1 MPTVGHFMCLGSDTD
16 LGVDIAN
23 NFQPSFN
30 IDPKKRDIVAKLR
43 SEYSKCDGEIY
54 LAADADREGSAICFH
69 VLNILNISSAQAKR
83 LIYTEITKPAILRA
97 IENPVQLNIS
107 TVNSQ
112 IARQVIDKL
121 IGYKIS
127 PLLWKEFKQWK
138 LSAGRVQSIITKIII
153 EREKELIKFT
163 SSNYFK
169 ISAGFSV
176 DSSKINPKRPDLAME
191 LDSRLENIDEV
202 SNIIANTDSGLAKYI
217 VDGVTKGKSKRT
229 PSAPFI
235 TSSLQQEAS
244 NKLSMSPDSTMSA
257 AQKLYEAGLITY
269 MRTDSLVMSDEAL
282 GKIGGY
288 ITTQYGADYHK
299 RTQYTKKAKGSQEA
313 HECIRMTDCSK
324 QDISSVPG
332 LGAREHKL
340 YNLIWKRTVASQM
353 TPADIEIKTVKV
365 RLDATACN
373 PKLQPDKYNAGQP
386 YTFVTKHE
394 KVLFDGF
401 LKIYSKPSDAV
412 EGAGAEDGD
421 EEESGGPI
429 TLKASDAKKL
439 EALFD
444 NLKKGQQVYC
454 GYITAEE
461 KQTKAPNGR
470 YTEASLVKKLEDLG
484 IGRPSTY
491 ATMVSKV
498 QEKSYVEKKDIPA
511 REKEFR
517 YLGFT
522 YPNELVI
529 TSKKVKVDGE
539 KNKLI
544 PTSLGIMVTGFLVNN
559 FELFMDYGFTANVEL
574 LLDEIAEGK
583 KTWTSV
589 VKGVWDY
596 LFPIISRFNPEGNG
610 DSGSALSTRVQPRS
624 LGRNPASGNEIKVI
638 RTRTGWQLLEE
649 DTLEKKNNR
658 FASMGV
664 IDPGTVTLTQALGLL
679 VWPKLLGQHNGLP
692 VTLNKNKN
700 IYITH
705 AGKHYSLD
713 PYVKANPGTDAESIT
728 LATALTIMSPALSGG
743 GADTPAVVQDIK
755 FDGVTDYV
763 IKKGP
768 YGYYLKYLGSFNVP
782 LPASVKKNIS
792 LANKDN
798 CDKVIKT
805 YLQNK
810 GRAGSVEDVNIKPST
825 APVSKQ
831 ASKPAPTRG
840 GKKATP
846 VALAPVTPDDVTPV
860 KKPRV
865 YKKKEPSA
873 VIPEPAVIP
882 AEPVPAPARKG
893 GRKKKTESVD
903 S

>member
-1 MPTVGHFMCLGSDTD
+1 MTHLFILESPSKIKKLESFLGDSYLVSASLGHIRSLGDDKELGIDIQRDFTPTFY
-16 LGVDIAN
+16 
-23 NFQPSFN
+23 
-30 IDPKKRDIVAKLR
+30 IDKKKQSTVAKLR
-43 SEYSKCDGEIY
+43 AEAGKCSDPVY
-54 LAADADREGSAICFH
+54 LAMDLDREGEAIAWH
-69 VLNILNISSAQAKR
+69 IRETLGLSPGQVKR
-83 LIYTEITKPAILRA
+83 VTFREITKKAVLDGLASPRDLDM
-97 IENPVQLNIS
+97 NM
-107 TVNSQ
+107 VNSQ
-112 IARQVIDKL
+112 LARQILDKI
-121 IGYKIS
+121 IGYKVS
-127 PLLWKEFKQWK
+127 PCLWNEFKNFK
-138 LSAGRVQSIITKIII
+138 LSSGRVQSPVVKLLI
-153 EREKELIKFT
+153 EREQEINKFA

-169 ISAGFSV
+169 LSAGFNV

-191 LDSRLENIDEV
+191 LESRLENIDEV
-202 SNIIANTDSGLAKYI
+202 SNIIANTDCGLAKYI
-217 VDGVTKGKSKRT
+217 VDGVTKGKSKRA

-288 ITTQYGADYHK
+288 VTTQYGAEYHK

-313 HECIRMTDCSK
+313 HECIRPTDCSK

-401 LKIYSKPSDAV
+401 LKIYSKPSEAV
-412 EGAGAEDGD
+412 EGAGPEDGD
-421 EEESGGPI
+421 VEESGGP
-429 TLKASDAKKL
+429 TLKASESKKL

-559 FELFMDYGFTANVEL
+559 FELFMDYDFTANVEL

-596 LFPIISRFNPEGNG
+596 LCPIICRFNPEGNG
-610 DSGSALSTRVQPRS
+610 DSGSSAVSTRVQPRS
-624 LGRNPASGNEIKVI
+624 LGHNPASGNEIKVI

-658 FASMGV
+658 FASLGV
-664 IDPGTVTLTQALGLL
+664 IDPGTVTLAQAIGLL
-679 VWPKLLGQHNGLP
+679 VWPKLLGQHNGMP

-713 PYVKANPGTDAESIT
+713 HYIKTNPGVDAENIT
-728 LATALTIMSPALSGG
+728 LATALTIMTPGMSGG
-743 GADTPAVVQDIK
+743 GGTDTPAVVQDIK

-782 LPASVKKNIS
+782 LPTAIKKNIS
-792 LANKDN
+792 LANKEN
-798 CDKVIKT
+798 CDAVIKT

-810 GRAGSVEDVNIKPST
+810 GRAGSVEDVKIKPSSAT
-825 APVSKQ
+825 T
-831 ASKPAPTRG
+831 KPAPE
-840 GKKATP
+840 KKASKKAPAKKEAVIEQAPEQEVTTP
-846 VALAPVTPDDVTPV
+846 A
-860 KKPRV
+860 KKPR
-865 YKKKEPSA
+865 
-873 VIPEPAVIP
+873 
-882 AEPVPAPARKG
+882 AP
-893 GRKKKTESVD
+893 RKKKD
-903 S
+903 P

>member
-1 MPTVGHFMCLGSDTD
+1 MPTHLFIIESPGKRAKIQSYLGEDYIVVPTVGHFMCLGSDKD
-16 LGVDIAN
+16 LGVDISN
-23 NFQPSFN
+23 NFHPSFN
-30 IDPKKRDIVAKLR
+30 IDPKKRDTVAKIR
-43 SEYSKCDGEIY
+43 SEYSKCDGEVY

-83 LIYTEITKPAILRA
+83 LIFTEITKPAILKA
-97 IENPVQLNIS
+97 IANPVQLDMNM
-107 TVNSQ
+107 VNSQ
-112 IARQVIDKL
+112 LARQLLDKI
-121 IGYKIS
+121 IGYKVS
-127 PLLWKEFKQWK
+127 PCLWTEFKNFK
-138 LSAGRVQSIITKIII
+138 LSAGRVQSPVVKLLI
-153 EREKELIKFT
+153 EREKEINKFA

-169 ISAGFSV
+169 LSAGFSI

-191 LDSRLENIDEV
+191 LESRLENIDEV

-244 NKLSMSPDSTMSA
+244 NKLGGMSPDSTMSA

-288 ITTQYGADYHK
+288 ITTQFGADYHK
-299 RTQYTKKAKGSQEA
+299 RTQYNKKAKGAQEA
-313 HECIRMTDCSK
+313 HECVRPTDIAK

-353 TPADIEIKTVKV
+353 APADIEIKTVKV
-365 RLDATACN
+365 RLDAKACN

-412 EGAGAEDGD
+412 EGAGAEDG
-421 EEESGGPI
+421 EEEEAGGPI

-511 REKEFR
+511 REKDFR

-544 PTSLGIMVTGFLVNN
+544 PTSLGIMVTGFLINN

-610 DSGSALSTRVQPRS
+610 DSGSALSTRAQPRS

-649 DTLEKKNNR
+649 DEMEKKNNR

-664 IDPGTVTLTQALGLL
+664 IDPGTVTLAQAIVLL

-713 PYVKANPGTDAESIT
+713 PYVKANPGTDAESIN
-728 LATALTIMSPALSGG
+728 LVTALTIMTSSMTGG
-743 GADTPAVVQDIK
+743 GADAPVQDIK

-792 LANKDN
+792 LASKEN
-798 CDKVIKT
+798 CDAVIKT

-825 APVSKQ
+825 APAKPATEKKVSK
-831 ASKPAPTRG
+831 APAKKKTVTKPDPEQVVT
-840 GKKATP
+840 TP
-846 VALAPVTPDDVTPV
+846 A
-860 KKPRV
+860 KKPRAPR
-865 YKKKEPSA
+865 KKKEP
-873 VIPEPAVIP
+873 
-882 AEPVPAPARKG
+882 
-893 GRKKKTESVD
+893 
-903 S
+903 

>member
-1 MPTVGHFMCLGSDTD
+1 MPTHLFIIESPGKRAKIQSYLGEDYIVVATVGHIRTLGANDK
-16 LGVDIAN
+16 DIGIDISN
-23 NFQPSFN
+23 NFQPTFA
-30 IDPKKRDIVAKLR
+30 IDPKKRDVVAKLR

-54 LAADADREGSAICFH
+54 LAADSDREGTAISWHVCE
-69 VLNILNISSAQAKR
+69 VLNLNPANAKR
-83 LIYTEITKPAILRA
+83 LIYTEITKPAILKA
-97 IENPVQLNIS
+97 IANPVQLDMNM
-107 TVNSQ
+107 VNSQ
-112 IARQVIDKL
+112 LARQLLDKI
-121 IGYKIS
+121 IGYKVS
-127 PLLWKEFKQWK
+127 PCLWNEFKQWK
-138 LSAGRVQSIITKIII
+138 LSAGRVQSPVVKLLI
-153 EREKELIKFT
+153 EREQEINKFA

-169 ISAGFSV
+169 LSAGFNI

-217 VDGVTKGKSKRT
+217 VDGVTKGKSKRA

-282 GKIGGY
+282 GKIGVY
-288 ITTQYGADYHK
+288 VTTQYGAEYHK

-313 HECIRMTDCSK
+313 HECIRPTDCSK

-401 LKIYSKPSDAV
+401 LKIYSKPSEAV
-412 EGAGAEDGD
+412 EGAGPEDGE
-421 EEESGGPI
+421 EEESSGP
-429 TLKASDAKKL
+429 TLKASESKKL

-559 FELFMDYGFTANVEL
+559 FELFMDYDFTANVEL

-589 VKGVWDY
+589 VKSVWDY
-596 LFPIISRFNPEGNG
+596 LCPIICRFNPEGNG
-610 DSGSALSTRVQPRS
+610 DSGSAVSTRVQPRS
-624 LGRNPASGNEIKVI
+624 LGHNPASGNEIKVI

-658 FASMGV
+658 FASLGV
-664 IDPGTVTLTQALGLL
+664 IDPGTVTLAQAIGLL
-679 VWPKLLGQHNGLP
+679 VWPKLLGQHNGMP

-713 PYVKANPGTDAESIT
+713 PYVKANPGVEAENIT
-728 LATALTIMSPALSGG
+728 LATALTIMTPGMSGG

-782 LPASVKKNIS
+782 LPTAIKKNIS
-792 LANKDN
+792 LANKEN
-798 CDKVIKT
+798 CDAVIKT

-810 GRAGSVEDVNIKPST
+810 GRAGSVEDVKIKPSS
-825 APVSKQ
+825 AP
-831 ASKPAPTRG
+831 ASKPAPEKKG
-840 GKKATP
+840 GKKAPAKKEAVIEQAPEQEVTTP
-846 VALAPVTPDDVTPV
+846 A
-860 KKPRV
+860 KKPR
-865 YKKKEPSA
+865 
-873 VIPEPAVIP
+873 
-882 AEPVPAPARKG
+882 AP
-893 GRKKKTESVD
+893 RKKKD
-903 S
+903 P